1 MALRPRSVPIGVRRL
16 VVSPTTDFQVGSLV
30 RARGREWVVLPE
42 SDQPRLLVLRPL
54 GGTDEE
60 IAGVLVSLEDVEPAT
75 FALPSPDDVGDHR
88 SARLLRDALRLG
100 FRSGAGPFRSFAN
113 IAVEPRPY
121 QLVPL
126 LMALKHD
133 TVRLLIA
140 DDVGVGKTI
149 EALLVA
155 RELHDQGD
163 ADGIAVLC
171 PPHLAEQWHAEMRD
185 KFHLDAELVL
195 TSTAPRLE
203 RDLNVGESLFDRH
216 RITVVS
222 TDFIKA
228 ERRRNEFLRG
238 APNLVIVDEAHTCAD
253 TGAGRGRHQRRELLT
268 GLVADQNRHVILVTA
283 TPHSGN
289 REAFSTLLGFL
300 DPAFANLPDSLHQ
313 SDRAHLA
320 KHLVQRRR
328 ADVNSYDDAQTPF
341 PDRETMEKAYP
352 LNAEYRVLFDRVL
365 DYARER
371 VRSHAAGDPRARV
384 HWWAV
389 LGLLRA
395 LASSPAAA
403 AETLRAR
410 AQTADAATVEEIDE
424 VGRRTVLDLADDAQ
438 AEGID
443 VTPGADGDDP
453 DSDSPDRKRLLAF
466 ARDADALRG
475 ALDPKLAEITKHLKA
490 LIKDGF
496 NPIVF
501 CRFIATAEYL
511 REELAGKLGRDV
523 EVAAVTG
530 RLPAAE
536 RAARVAELGERT
548 RRVLIAT
555 DCLSEGVNLQEHFD
569 AVVHY
574 DLSWNPTRHE
584 QREGRVDRYGQ
595 PSPTVRALMFYG
607 RDNRI
612 DGIVLDVLLRKHRE
626 IHRELGISVPVP
638 VDSNAVLES
647 ILEGL
652 LLRGDDSQLALFE
665 AEVMAPKQADLHG
678 HWDVAADREK
688 RSRTLFAQAA
698 IKVEEVHR
706 EVAATRAAIG
716 AGVDVASFA
725 ATGLRAVGARVTT
738 ATQTEIDAELSE
750 APRALR
756 DTLGADH
763 VSGRFELPVADGQA
777 HLTRTH
783 PLVAGLATYVLDT
796 ALDANL
802 TGPATR
808 CGVTRTQAVTRLTTI
823 MLLRYR
829 FDVIT
834 RQADGSEHRLLAEE
848 AATLAFAGTPA
859 EAEWLDA
866 DRIET
871 LLAAQPGG
879 NVIDEQK
886 RDLIARVTEQI
897 GALQSA
903 IATDAEGRAAELL
916 TAHRRVRAKG
926 ERYRVEAKLPA
937 DILGIYILLPAQTA

>member
-1 MALRPRSVPIGVRRL
+1 
-16 VVSPTTDFQVGSLV
+16 VSSATDFQVGSLV

-42 SDQPRLLVLRPL
+42 SEQPRLLVLRPL

-60 IAGVLVSLEDVEPAT
+60 IAGILTSLEDVEPAT
-75 FALPSPDDVGDHR
+75 FALPSADDVGDHR

-126 LMALKHD
+126 LMALKHG

-155 RELHDQGD
+155 RELYDQGD

-171 PPHLAEQWHAEMRD
+171 PPHLAEQWQVEMRD
-185 KFHLDAELVL
+185 KFHLEADLVL

-203 RDLNVGESLFDRH
+203 RGLRVGESLFDRS
-216 RITVVS
+216 RVTVVS

-268 GLVADQNRHVILVTA
+268 GLVADRRRHLILVTA

-289 REAFSTLLGFL
+289 RDAFSTLIGFL
-300 DPAFANLPDSLHQ
+300 DPAFANLPDSLEQ

-328 ADVNSYDDAQTPF
+328 ADVQHYDDAETPF
-341 PDRETMEKAYP
+341 PTRETMEQAYALTP
-352 LNAEYRVLFDRVL
+352 EYRALFDRVL
-365 DYARER
+365 AYARER
-371 VRSHAAGDPRARV
+371 VRSHAVGDPRARV

-410 AQTADAATVEEIDE
+410 AQTTDASTTEEIDE
-424 VGRRTVLDLADDAQ
+424 VGRRTVLDLADDDQ

-443 VTPGADGDDP
+443 VTPGADSDDH
-453 DSDSPDRKRLLAF
+453 DVDSPHRKRLLAF

-475 ALDPKLAEITKHLKA
+475 ALDPKLTEITKLLKT
-490 LIKDGF
+490 LVKDGF

-511 REELAGKLGRDV
+511 REQLAGKLGRDV

-530 RLPAAE
+530 RLPPAE
-536 RAARVAELGERT
+536 RAARVAELGEKE
-548 RRVLIAT
+548 RRVLVAT
-555 DCLSEGVNLQEHFD
+555 DCLSEGVNLQDHFD
-569 AVVHY
+569 SVVHY

-595 PSPTVRALMFYG
+595 PSRTVRALMFYG

-612 DGIVLDVLLRKHRE
+612 DGIVLDVLLRKHRA
-626 IHRELGISVPVP
+626 IQRELGISVPVP
-638 VDSNAVLES
+638 IDSNAVLES

-665 AEVMAPKQADLHG
+665 AEVMAPKRADLHG

-688 RSRTLFAQAA
+688 RSRTRFAQAA
-698 IKVEEVHR
+698 IKVEEVHQ

-725 ATGLRAVGARVTT
+725 ATSLRAVGANVAV
-738 ATQTEIDAELSE
+738 ATDTEIAVGLSE
-750 APRALR
+750 VPRALR
-756 DTLGADH
+756 DTLGTDRVA
-763 VSGRFELPVADGQA
+763 GRFELPVGDGQT

-783 PLVAGLATYVLDT
+783 PLIAGLATYVLDT
-796 ALDANL
+796 ALDASL
-802 TGPATR
+802 PGPATR
-808 CGVTRTQAVTRLTTI
+808 CGVTRTQAVTRRTTVL
-823 MLLRYR
+823 LLRYR
-829 FDVIT
+829 FDVVT
-834 RQADGSEHRLLAEE
+834 RRADGTEHRLLAEE

-859 EAEWLDA
+859 DPEWLDA
-866 DRIET
+866 DRVDA
-871 LLAAQPGG
+871 LLAVEPSG
-879 NVIDEQK
+879 NVIEEQK
-886 RDLIARVTEQI
+886 RDIVARLTEQI
-897 GALQSA
+897 GALDPA
-903 IATDAEGRAAELL
+903 ITVDAERRAGELL
-916 TAHRRVRAKG
+916 AAHRRVRAKG

-937 DILGIYILLPAQTA
+937 DILGIYVLLPAPNV